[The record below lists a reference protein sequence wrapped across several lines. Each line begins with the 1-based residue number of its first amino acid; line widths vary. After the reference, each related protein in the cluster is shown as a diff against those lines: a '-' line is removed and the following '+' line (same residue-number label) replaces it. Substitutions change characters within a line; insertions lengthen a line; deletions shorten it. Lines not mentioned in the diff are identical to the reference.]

1 MLVKAG
7 KITPEQVDE
16 ALALVKEKQETFQT
30 ALVRIG
36 AAESEDEIANFVG
49 KHLKIGALRLSD
61 VELNPEV
68 VKLIPLDIARKFKVI
83 AVSKLNRTLLVAISD
98 PNNIYVLD
106 AVKFITGCTVQPVIS
121 PERAIEKAIDAFY
134 TDAGGLSEIVK
145 GLEDDP
151 DLEVV
156 STDEGPSESD
166 LLSAIQDKP
175 LVKLVDSI
183 LADAIRMGAS
193 DVHIETYEKRIRVR
207 YRIDG
212 DLKEMAPLP
221 FKYRGA
227 IVSRV
232 KIMAELDIS
241 ERRLPQDGRIKLK
254 IAGRTVDLRVS
265 VLPTIF
271 GEKVVMRIL
280 DPQALKVDLTKLG
293 FRKPDLS
300 KFNDAIHL
308 PFGIILVT
316 GPTGSG
322 KTTTLYSALKT
333 INTVDVNIMSAEDP
347 VEFNFDGINQVAV
360 KSSIGLTFAAAL
372 RSFLRQD
379 PDIVMVGEIRDGET
393 AEIAIRAAL
402 TGHLVFST
410 LHTNDAP
417 SSINRLMDMGVPFY
431 LVSSATKLIMAQRMM
446 RKICQSCKEE
456 VNLTKEQVES
466 LGVPDELLRNI
477 RAFKGTGCAEC
488 NETGMSG
495 RTAIFEVMPVSPAI
509 ENHILNK
516 SSDTEIRKTALDEG
530 MFGLRMCAVE
540 KMKAGE
546 VSIDEVFAVTT
557 SV

>member
-83 AVSKLNRTLLVAISD
+83 AVSKLHRTLLVAISD

-106 AVKFITGCTVQPVIS
+106 AIKFITGCTVQPVIS

-156 STDEGPSESD
+156 STEEGPSESD

-183 LADAIRMGAS
+183 LSDAIRMGAS

-271 GEKVVMRIL
+271 GEKVVMRI
-280 DPQALKVDLTKLG
+280 
-293 FRKPDLS
+293 
-300 KFNDAIHL
+300 
-308 PFGIILVT
+308 
-316 GPTGSG
+316 
-322 KTTTLYSALKT
+322 
-333 INTVDVNIMSAEDP
+333 
-347 VEFNFDGINQVAV
+347 
-360 KSSIGLTFAAAL
+360 
-372 RSFLRQD
+372 
-379 PDIVMVGEIRDGET
+379 
-393 AEIAIRAAL
+393 
-402 TGHLVFST
+402 
-410 LHTNDAP
+410 
-417 SSINRLMDMGVPFY
+417 
-431 LVSSATKLIMAQRMM
+431 
-446 RKICQSCKEE
+446 
-456 VNLTKEQVES
+456 
-466 LGVPDELLRNI
+466 
-477 RAFKGTGCAEC
+477 
-488 NETGMSG
+488 
-495 RTAIFEVMPVSPAI
+495 
-509 ENHILNK
+509 
-516 SSDTEIRKTALDEG
+516 
-530 MFGLRMCAVE
+530 
-540 KMKAGE
+540 
-546 VSIDEVFAVTT
+546 
-557 SV
+557 